1 MRLFFHIYKRLP
13 IDRQV
18 SKFHKAFANSLS
30 GHMKL
35 AKTQL
40 FKVVQPGG
48 FFGRLLG
55 PWMKTFLPLM
65 KNVFKPLAKN
75 VLIPLGLTATSSA
88 DDGIHRTILGSEQ
101 QHIQFQTKKYG
112 NS

>member
-35 AKTQL
+35 AKTRL

-55 PWMKTFLPLM
+55 P
-65 KNVFKPLAKN
+65 
-75 VLIPLGLTATSSA
+75 
-88 DDGIHRTILGSEQ
+88 
-101 QHIQFQTKKYG
+101 
-112 NS
+112 